1 MDITEIFQ
9 ECDGVVGIDLAAKPH
24 NETGFAIL
32 KRAIAK
38 TMLLKSDDE
47 IINHTLKTKP
57 SIIAIDAPLSL
68 PEGDG
73 IAREADRLLV
83 KKGFRCFWPLLPS
96 MKPLTLRG
104 IKLKE
109 TLEKHGL
116 RVIEVFPS
124 ATQKILRVPT
134 KKAGKDKFLKG
145 LAGLGI
151 NITTENP
158 THHELDA
165 VTAALTVL
173 FYLAGRY
180 EAVGDEQG
188 GLVILPQNPMET

>member
-9 ECDGVVGIDLAAKPH
+9 ECDSVVGIDLAAKPH

-32 KRAIAK
+32 KKGIAK

-73 IAREADRLLV
+73 IAREADKLLV
-83 KKGFRCFWPLLPS
+83 KKGFRCFWTLLPS

-109 TLEKHGL
+109 ALEKQGL

-124 ATQKILRVPT
+124 ATQKILGIPT
-134 KKAGKDKFLKG
+134 KKAGKEKLLKG
-145 LAGLGI
+145 LTEQGI
-151 NITTENP
+151 AITTLHP
-158 THHELDA
+158 SHHELDA
-165 VTAALTVL
+165 VTAALTGI

-180 EAVGDEQG
+180 EDAGGKQE
-188 GLVILPQNPMET
+188 GLVILPLNTMET